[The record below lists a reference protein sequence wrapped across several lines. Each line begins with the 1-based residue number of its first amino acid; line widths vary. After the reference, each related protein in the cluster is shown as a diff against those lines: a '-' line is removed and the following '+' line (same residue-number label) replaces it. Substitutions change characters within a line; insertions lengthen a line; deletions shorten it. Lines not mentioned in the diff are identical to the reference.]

1 MKKVQNQRKQYFLLF
16 GFLFAA
22 FGIVA
27 QEPEKVIDKINAK
40 INSVKDYTV
49 NAHIDA
55 DIPMIKIMPSN
66 AKIYFK
72 QKDKVKIESKGITIL
87 PKQGFTEL
95 NAFLSDKSKYSAVFG
110 DSLKINGTDTRLINI
125 IPNAASGEIVLAK
138 IWVDQKNSVIMRS
151 QVTTQTNGTVKT
163 DFKYGSQ
170 LNYGLPSEL
179 KFEIDVKKFKMPK
192 SVAADINR
200 TSADKKKTKEK
211 QRTKGTITIT
221 LSDYKVNGGLSDA
234 IFKDKK
240 K

>member
-1 MKKVQNQRKQYFLLF
+1 MKKVQNQRKQYLLLF
-16 GFLFAA
+16 SFLFAA
-22 FGIVA
+22 FGVFA

-40 INSVKDYTV
+40 ITSVKDYTV

-95 NAFLSDKSKYSAVFG
+95 NTFLSDKSKYSAVFG

-192 SVAADINR
+192 SVAADINK
-200 TSADKKKTKEK
+200 TSTDPKKAKEK
-211 QRTKGTITIT
+211 KRTKGTITIT

>member
-1 MKKVQNQRKQYFLLF
+1 MKKGLVIGLLLLTF
-16 GFLFAA
+16 SA
-22 FGIVA
+22 FG
-27 QEPEKVIDKINAK
+27 QEAEKVIEKINAK
-40 INSVKDYTV
+40 LATVKDYTV

-72 QKDKVKIESKGITIL
+72 QKDQVKIESKGITIL

-95 NAFLSDKSKYSAVFG
+95 NNFLSDKSKYTAVFG
-110 DSLKINGTDTRLINI
+110 DSLKIRDVDTRLINI
-125 IPNAASGEIVLAK
+125 IPNSSSGEIVLAK

-163 DFKYGSQ
+163 DYKYGSQ
-170 LNYGLPSEL
+170 LSYGLPSEL

-192 SVAADINR
+192 SVAADINK
-200 TSADKKKTKEK
+200 TSSDKKNTKTK
-211 QRTKGTITIT
+211 QRTKGNITIT
-221 LSDYKVNGGLSDA
+221 LTDYKVNSGLSDS

-240 K
+240 KK

>member
-1 MKKVQNQRKQYFLLF
+1 MKKNLF
-16 GFLFAA
+16 FSFLFLT
-22 FGIVA
+22 FGVFA
-27 QEPEKVIDKINAK
+27 QEPEKVIEKINAK
-40 INSVKDYTV
+40 MAFVKDYTV

-95 NAFLSDKSKYSAVFG
+95 NTFLSDKSKYTAVFG
-110 DSLKINGTDTRLINI
+110 DSLKIRDVDTRLINI
-125 IPNAASGEIVLAK
+125 IPNSTSGEIVLAK
-138 IWVDQKNSVIMRS
+138 IWVDQKNAVIMRS

-170 LNYGLPSEL
+170 IGNGLPSEL

-192 SVAADINR
+192 SVAADINK
-200 TSADKKKTKEK
+200 TSADQKKAKEK
-211 QRTKGTITIT
+211 QRTKGNITIT
-221 LSDYKVNGGLSDA
+221 LSDYKVNTGLSDS
-234 IFKDKK
+234 IFKEKK

>member
-1 MKKVQNQRKQYFLLF
+1 MKKAILF
-16 GFLFAA
+16 GLLFAA
-22 FGIVA
+22 FGA
-27 QEPEKVIDKINAK
+27 FGQEPEKVIDKVNTKLAT
-40 INSVKDYTV
+40 VKDYTV

-55 DIPMIKIMPSN
+55 DIPMIKIMPSK

-95 NAFLSDKSKYSAVFG
+95 NTFLSDKSKYTAIFG
-110 DSLKINGTDTRLINI
+110 DSLKIRDVDTRLINI
-125 IPNAASGEIVLAK
+125 IPNSSSGEIVLAK

-170 LNYGLPSEL
+170 LSYGLPSEL

-192 SVAADINR
+192 SVAADINK
-200 TSADKKKTKEK
+200 TSTDKKKTKSK
-211 QRTKGTITIT
+211 PRSKGNITIT
-221 LSDYKVNGGLSDA
+221 LSDYNVNTGLSDS
-234 IFKDKK
+234 IFKEKK

>member
-1 MKKVQNQRKQYFLLF
+1 MKKGILIGLLF
-16 GFLFAA
+16 LA
-22 FGIVA
+22 FGSLG
-27 QEPEKVIDKINAK
+27 QEPEKVIEK
-40 INSVKDYTV
+40 INSKLKTVKDYTV
-49 NAHIDA
+49 SAHIDA

-95 NAFLSDKSKYSAVFG
+95 NTFLSDNSKYTAVFG
-110 DSLKINGTDTRLINI
+110 DSLKIRNVDTRLINI
-125 IPNAASGEIVLAK
+125 IPNSTSGEIVLAK

-163 DFKYGSQ
+163 DYKYGAQ
-170 LNYGLPSEL
+170 LSYGLPSEL

-192 SVAADINR
+192 SVASDINK

-211 QRTKGTITIT
+211 QRTKGNITIT
-221 LSDYKVNGGLSDA
+221 LSDYKVNSGLSDS
-234 IFKDKK
+234 IFKEKK

>member
-1 MKKVQNQRKQYFLLF
+1 MKKILFFSLLF
-16 GFLFAA
+16 LGFGT
-22 FGIVA
+22 FGQDA
-27 QEPEKVIDKINAK
+27 EKVIEKVNAK
-40 INSVKDYTV
+40 IAAVKDYTV

-72 QKDKVKIESKGITIL
+72 QKDKFKIESKGITIL

-95 NAFLSDKSKYSAVFG
+95 NTFLSDKSKYTAVFG
-110 DSLKINGTDTRLINI
+110 DSLKIRDVETRLINI
-125 IPNAASGEIVLAK
+125 IPNSSSGEIVLAK
-138 IWVDQKNSVIMRS
+138 IWVDLKNFVIMRS

-170 LNYGLPSEL
+170 LSFGLPSEL

-192 SVAADINR
+192 SVAADINK
-200 TSADKKKTKEK
+200 TSTDPKKAKEK
-211 QRTKGTITIT
+211 KRTKGTITIT
-221 LSDYKVNGGLSDA
+221 LSDYKVNGGLSDS

-240 K
+240 AK